1 LENGASLYVAIGIIG
16 ATVMPHNLYLYSS
29 IVQTGR
35 FELTTEGRRGA
46 IRGAT
51 IDVVSALMLAL
62 LVNAAILIT
71 AAAAFHQTGH
81 RDVVEIGQ
89 AFHLLAPLRGT
100 SMESALFG
108 VALLASGLSS
118 TLTATLAGQVVME
131 GYLDL
136 RLPAWQRRLL
146 TRCIAIVPALLV
158 TAAYG
163 ESGIGRLLIL
173 SQVILSLQLPF
184 AVVPLI
190 RYTSDPAAMG
200 TFANSR
206 LVRCLAWLIAL
217 LIVSINVNLVAS
229 LLRGQEPRGFSAAA
243 LRSDK
248 ITI

>member
-1 LENGASLYVAIGIIG
+1 
-16 ATVMPHNLYLYSS
+16 
-29 IVQTGR
+29 VQTGR

-100 SMESALFG
+100 SMASALFG

-131 GYLDL
+131 ATWICG
-136 RLPAWQRRLL
+136 
-146 TRCIAIVPALLV
+146 C
-158 TAAYG
+158 
-163 ESGIGRLLIL
+163 
-173 SQVILSLQLPF
+173 
-184 AVVPLI
+184 
-190 RYTSDPAAMG
+190 
-200 TFANSR
+200 
-206 LVRCLAWLIAL
+206 
-217 LIVSINVNLVAS
+217 
-229 LLRGQEPRGFSAAA
+229 LRGSVVC
-243 LRSDK
+243 
-248 ITI
+248 